1 MSPQGGDVFFHF
13 IKHRPRCSRDELTCG
28 FIVVHADPVQLQVA
42 VSVVGACRV
51 DAVLVADHLPELNKG
66 EGGQAVTART
76 NTESIHMSVFYTLND
91 VKQA

>member
-1 MSPQGGDVFFHF
+1 M
-13 IKHRPRCSRDELTCG
+13 
-28 FIVVHADPVQLQVA
+28 
-42 VSVVGACRV
+42 VGARRV

-91 VKQA
+91 VKRAQH